1 MSGVSDVRRTA
12 GKSAPSRPW
21 AILLVVVC
29 AQMLIWLDTSILNVA
44 ATTLA
49 DPVRGL
55 GATPGELEW
64 ISSAYTLI
72 LASTLLAGGAL
83 ADRFGPR
90 TTLLAGL
97 ALFGAASGAGAFAGS
112 PAWLVVARAFMGA
125 GSALL
130 MPATLTIIL
139 QSTPEEKR
147 TRAIAIWSL
156 SSGLGVAVGPLAG
169 GALLSNFWWGSVF
182 LVNVPIVAV
191 CLAGVAAVVP
201 KLGGARRQVLDLRGM
216 ALAVLG
222 LSGLVYG
229 IIEIGNQETWY
240 GPHVLLPVAVGGALL
255 ALFVG
260 VQRTSPAPSLDL
272 RLFRLPGFTAGCVVL
287 LLAFMTLSGHLFAL
301 AFYLQGPRGFS
312 PLQAGTVMIAPAV
325 GIVLGSQASPM
336 ASRLLSARWAV
347 AAGMLAM
354 GVTYICYLWFDE
366 RTPTAVIVTLM
377 GAQGAGMG
385 LIGTPLTAAMMSRVP
400 QYLTGAG
407 SAVSSVTPQVGGTLG
422 VAMAGTILSGVYRE
436 RMAGAALPDELSRL
450 PPRSAEAARTSAEA
464 ARSLARSLRLPQ
476 LAENANRAFL
486 DAMYV
491 AHFWLAVL
499 AFAALAVCVVGLRVR
514 VRGRHRR
521 VLWPQEPAGEE
532 PDPADADSTARQGTA
547 RKERKGWHDDSG
559 NAPLGPGDRGK
570 QRDRAGHSPP
580 LRGGRGP
587 GHGDLPQ

>member
-1 MSGVSDVRRTA
+1 MSDASGVSNTSRTA
-12 GKSAPSRPW
+12 GKPAPSRHW
-21 AILLVVVC
+21 TILLVVVC

-49 DPVRGL
+49 DPDRGL
-55 GATPGELEW
+55 GATPTELEW
-64 ISSAYTLI
+64 ISSAYTLV
-72 LASTLLAGGAL
+72 LASTLFAGGAL

-97 ALFGAASGAGAFAGS
+97 ALFGAASGAGAFADS
-112 PAWLVVARAFMGA
+112 PAWLIVARAFMGA

-139 QSTPEEKR
+139 RSTPEEKR
-147 TRAIAIWSL
+147 TRAIAIWGS

-169 GALLSNFWWGSVF
+169 GALLSHFWWGSVF
-182 LVNVPIVAV
+182 LVNVPVVAL

-201 KLGGARRQVLDLRGM
+201 KLGGTRRQVLDLRGM

-255 ALFVG
+255 ALFVA

-287 LLAFMTLSGHLFAL
+287 LLAFMTLSGHLFSL

-325 GIVLGSQASPM
+325 GIILGGQASPM

-354 GVTYICYLWFDE
+354 GVTYLCYLWFDE
-366 RTPTAVIVTLM
+366 RTPIAVIATLM
-377 GAQGAGMG
+377 GVQGAGMG
-385 LIGTPLTAAMMSRVP
+385 LIGTPLTAAMMSGVP
-400 QYLTGAG
+400 QNLVGAG
-407 SAVSSVTPQVGGTLG
+407 SAVSGVTRQVGGTLG
-422 VAMAGTILSGVYRE
+422 VAMAGAILSGGYRE
-436 RMAGAALPDELSRL
+436 QMAGTALPGELSQL
-450 PPRSAEAARTSAEA
+450 PPESAQAARTSAEA

-476 LAENANRAFL
+476 LAEDANRAFL
-486 DAMYV
+486 DAMY
-491 AHFWLAVL
+491 AATSWIAVL

-514 VRGRHRR
+514 VRGKHRR
-521 VLWPQEPAGEE
+521 DLWPQEPAGEK
-532 PDPADADSTARQGTA
+532 PVPADAANTTRQGTA
-547 RKERKGWHDDSG
+547 RHARTRQ
-559 NAPLGPGDRGK
+559 DRTGQDWK
-570 QRDRAGHSPP
+570 
-580 LRGGRGP
+580 
-587 GHGDLPQ
+587 